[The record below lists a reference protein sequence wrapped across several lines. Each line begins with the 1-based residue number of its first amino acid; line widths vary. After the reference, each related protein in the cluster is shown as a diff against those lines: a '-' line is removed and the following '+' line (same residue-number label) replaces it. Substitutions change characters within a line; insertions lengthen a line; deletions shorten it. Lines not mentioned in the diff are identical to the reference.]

1 MKKKFLQRVLVL
13 VLTQIVVA
21 SVALLEG
28 MRWSELLDYLSYL
41 FISVAGAMLL
51 DDFLAKIIWYRY
63 AITKK
68 YLLGILFYFAAL
80 SLFTA
85 SFVTSNL
92 IWGIVALCLS
102 GALLVAGIVWSWF
115 AYHDNDYYSFE
126 SDRMKWRIFISGIDS
141 LTREEVEKK
150 VKAFLRFRTKR
161 GYLEGN
167 LDIGRPFDPN
177 HLYSL
182 DELKEKDPQNPD
194 IAAIEVEINQMIDD
208 YYRRK
213 AAASVPVSS
222 TAEKEVR

>member
-1 MKKKFLQRVLVL
+1 MKKKFLQRILVL
-13 VLTQIVVA
+13 ALTQIVVA

-28 MRWSELLDYLSYL
+28 MPWSELLNYLTYL

-68 YLLGILFYFAAL
+68 YLVGILFYFLSL

-85 SFVTSNL
+85 SFVTL
-92 IWGIVALCLS
+92 HLVWGIVALCLA
-102 GALLVAGIVWSWF
+102 GGFLIAGIVWSWF
-115 AYHDNDYYSFE
+115 AYHNDDYYSFE
-126 SDRMKWRIFISGIDS
+126 SDRMKWRILISGIDS

-150 VKAFLRFRTKR
+150 VKAFLRFRTKGNR
-161 GYLEGN
+161 LEGN
-167 LDIGRPFDPN
+167 LDIARPFDPVN
-177 HLYSL
+177 LYSL

-194 IAAIEVEINQMIDD
+194 IAAIEVEINTLIDD

-213 AAASVPVSS
+213 EAASVPASS
-222 TAEKEVR
+222 AVKEVK

>member
-1 MKKKFLQRVLVL
+1 MKKKFLQRILVL
-13 VLTQIVVA
+13 ALTQIVVA

-28 MRWSELLDYLSYL
+28 MPWSELLNYLTYL

-68 YLLGILFYFAAL
+68 YLVGILFYFLSL

-85 SFVTSNL
+85 SFVTSHL
-92 IWGIVALCLS
+92 VWGIVALCLA
-102 GALLVAGIVWSWF
+102 GGFLIAGIVWSWF
-115 AYHDNDYYSFE
+115 AYHNGDYYSFE
-126 SDRMKWRIFISGIDS
+126 SDRMKWRILISGIDS

-150 VKAFLRFRTKR
+150 VKAFLRFRTKGNR
-161 GYLEGN
+161 LEGN
-167 LDIGRPFDPN
+167 LDIARPFDPVN
-177 HLYSL
+177 LYSL

-194 IAAIEVEINQMIDD
+194 IAAIEVEINTLIDD

-213 AAASVPVSS
+213 EAASVPASS
-222 TAEKEVR
+222 AAKEVK

>member
-1 MKKKFLQRVLVL
+1 MKKKFLQRILVL
-13 VLTQIVVA
+13 ALTQLVVA

-28 MRWSELLDYLSYL
+28 MPWSELLNYLTYL

-68 YLLGILFYFAAL
+68 YLVGILFYFLAL

-92 IWGIVALCLS
+92 VWGIVALCLA
-102 GALLVAGIVWSWF
+102 GGFLIAGIVWSWF
-115 AYHDNDYYSFE
+115 AYHNDDYYSFE
-126 SDRMKWRIFISGIDS
+126 SDRMKWRILISGIDS

-150 VKAFLRFRTKR
+150 VKAFLRFRTKGNR
-161 GYLEGN
+161 LEGN
-167 LDIGRPFDPN
+167 LDISRPFDPD

-194 IAAIEVEINQMIDD
+194 IAAIEVEINALIDD

-213 AAASVPVSS
+213 EAASVPASS
-222 TAEKEVR
+222 QAKEVK